1 MVMACRLN
9 GSATARSGFYFGDED
24 MKKTTKYLAR
34 RAAHIGVVAL
44 AAGMMAAPTFAATD
58 PTDDFASFYDK
69 IIGWLS
75 GALGKTIGAVG
86 LGVGAIQ
93 FLRNQYAAA
102 FGFVAVGLLLSL
114 GPSVL
119 NSIMGAII

>member
-1 MVMACRLN
+1 
-9 GSATARSGFYFGDED
+9 
-24 MKKTTKYLAR
+24 MKKVTKYLTK
-34 RAAHIGVVAL
+34 RAVQTTAL
-44 AAGMMAAPTFAATD
+44 LVMVGAMAAPAMAATD
-58 PTDDFASFYDK
+58 PTDDFATFYDK

-114 GPSVL
+114 GPAVL
-119 NSIMGAII
+119 NSIMGAVI